1 MHQRAAVVRE
11 TGPSS
16 VMKVEHDYPVPKL
29 APGGVLV
36 KNKYSGI
43 NFIDTYH
50 RSGLYKRELPFI
62 GGQEGGGFVAAVT
75 PEAEAQGVKVGDR
88 VAYSSVFQTYAEY
101 TAVPGNKVVTVPEE
115 VPLDVAVSCGV
126 QGMTAHYLTHSAHAG
141 LVKPGEWM
149 LIHGTGSGT
158 CQWAAQMA
166 KLRGYK
172 VIGTCSESKQDIARA
187 TGVDE
192 LIVYKEAPGTSYEDY
207 SSVDLVPKVM
217 EITGGEGVKAV
228 IDGIGLATWET
239 SIEVLARRGIFVSF
253 GNASGAVPAFPPL
266 RFINKSG
273 FLTRPKL
280 NDYTVTREELLSR
293 ANDIYGWINSGD
305 LKVAVRAGEKKNKNP
320 PLPFS
325 LFVARLTRAVADETN
340 PRLQSWS
347 PHAHRPHIKQSFEA
361 PREARVLD
369 ESALGSP
376 PPFARKRSRA
386 AHRRPQP
393 RTQTPRSSAQVDR
406 CFPLEQAVEGHD
418 YLEAGKSRGKV
429 LYEI

>member
-1 MHQRAAVVRE
+1 
-11 TGPSS
+11 
-16 VMKVEHDYPVPKL
+16 MKVENDYPVPKL

-75 PEAEAQGVKVGDR
+75 HEAESQGVKVGDR

-101 TAVPGNKVVTVPEE
+101 TAVPASKVVTVPEE

-126 QGMTAHYLTHSAHAG
+126 HGMTAHYLTHSAHAG

-207 SSVDLVPKVM
+207 TSVDLVPKVM

-239 SIEVLARRGIFVSF
+239 SIESLARRGIFVSF

-266 RFINKSG
+266 RLINKSG
-273 FLTRPKL
+273 FITRPKL

-293 ANDIYGWINSGD
+293 ANDIYGWIDKGD
-305 LKVAVRAGEKKNKNP
+305 LKVVVRLRDLMFCPSASIPFLFSSFLAVDDG
-320 PLPFS
+320 
-325 LFVARLTRAVADETN
+325 ARCR
-340 PRLQSWS
+340 
-347 PHAHRPHIKQSFEA
+347 
-361 PREARVLD
+361 
-369 ESALGSP
+369 
-376 PPFARKRSRA
+376 
-386 AHRRPQP
+386 
-393 RTQTPRSSAQVDR
+393 
-406 CFPLEQAVEGHD
+406 
-418 YLEAGKSRGKV
+418 
-429 LYEI
+429 

>member
-1 MHQRAAVVRE
+1 
-11 TGPSS
+11 
-16 VMKVEHDYPVPKL
+16 MKVEHDYPVPKL

-36 KNKYSGI
+36 ANKYSGI

-101 TAVPGNKVVTVPEE
+101 TAVPANKCVTVPDGI
-115 VPLDVAVSCGV
+115 PLDVAVSCGV

-207 SSVDLVPKVM
+207 TSLDLVPKVM

-280 NDYTVTREELLSR
+280 NDYTVTRDELLSR

-305 LKVAVRAGEKKNKNP
+305 LKVAVSNQRANNANEHS
-320 PLPFS
+320 LS
-325 LFVARLTRAVADETN
+325 LFLF
-340 PRLQSWS
+340 L
-347 PHAHRPHIKQSFEA
+347 
-361 PREARVLD
+361 
-369 ESALGSP
+369 AL
-376 PPFARKRSRA
+376 
-386 AHRRPQP
+386 
-393 RTQTPRSSAQVDR
+393 
-406 CFPLEQAVEGHD
+406 
-418 YLEAGKSRGKV
+418 
-429 LYEI
+429 

>member
-1 MHQRAAVVRE
+1 MRE

-101 TAVPGNKVVTVPEE
+101 TAVPANKVVTVPEE

-166 KLRGYK
+166 
-172 VIGTCSESKQDIARA
+172 A
-187 TGVDE
+187 
-192 LIVYKEAPGTSYEDY
+192 
-207 SSVDLVPKVM
+207 
-217 EITGGEGVKAV
+217 
-228 IDGIGLATWET
+228 
-239 SIEVLARRGIFVSF
+239 
-253 GNASGAVPAFPPL
+253 
-266 RFINKSG
+266 
-273 FLTRPKL
+273 
-280 NDYTVTREELLSR
+280 
-293 ANDIYGWINSGD
+293 
-305 LKVAVRAGEKKNKNP
+305 
-320 PLPFS
+320 
-325 LFVARLTRAVADETN
+325 
-340 PRLQSWS
+340 PRLQGDW
-347 PHAHRPHIKQSFEA
+347 HVLRVQS
-361 PREARVLD
+361 RT
-369 ESALGSP
+369 
-376 PPFARKRSRA
+376 SRA
-386 AHRRPQP
+386 PPAWTSSSCTRRRLGRRTRITPPSTSCP
-393 RTQTPRSSAQVDR
+393 R
-406 CFPLEQAVEGHD
+406 
-418 YLEAGKSRGKV
+418 
-429 LYEI
+429 

>member
-1 MHQRAAVVRE
+1 
-11 TGPSS
+11 
-16 VMKVEHDYPVPKL
+16 MKVEHDYPVPKL
-29 APGGVLV
+29 QPGGVLV

-62 GGQEGGGFVAAVT
+62 GGQEGGGFIAAVS

-101 TAVPGNKVVTVPEE
+101 TAVPANKVVTVPEE

-192 LIVYKEAPGTSYEDY
+192 LIVYKEAQGTSYEDY
-207 SSVDLVPKVM
+207 TSVDLVPKVM

-228 IDGIGLATWET
+228 IDGIGLATARAGNVIGAGDFSDNRLIPDLVRGARNGQSVALRHPEAVRPWQHVLDALAGYLALAERLSDQPARYGQAWNFGPGRHGEWSVGRVADRVCRQLGGSWHHQPRAASVENPT
-239 SIEVLARRGIFVSF
+239 LRLDSRAAGAALDWWPQLSIEETLDWTVQGYERLLRDHDDSWLADDVCTFE
-253 GNASGAVPAFPPL
+253 
-266 RFINKSG
+266 
-273 FLTRPKL
+273 
-280 NDYTVTREELLSR
+280 D
-293 ANDIYGWINSGD
+293 
-305 LKVAVRAGEKKNKNP
+305 
-320 PLPFS
+320 
-325 LFVARLTRAVADETN
+325 RLTRTD
-340 PRLQSWS
+340 
-347 PHAHRPHIKQSFEA
+347 RPMAPAAPLAANWAEA
-361 PREARVLD
+361 QHD
-369 ESALGSP
+369 
-376 PPFARKRSRA
+376 RA
-386 AHRRPQP
+386 
-393 RTQTPRSSAQVDR
+393 
-406 CFPLEQAVEGHD
+406 
-418 YLEAGKSRGKV
+418 
-429 LYEI
+429 

>member
-1 MHQRAAVVRE
+1 MVRE

-29 APGGVLV
+29 QPGGVLV

-62 GGQEGGGFVAAVT
+62 GGQEGGGFIAAVS
-75 PEAEAQGVKVGDR
+75 PEATAQGVKIGDR

-101 TAVPGNKVVTVPEE
+101 TAVPANKVVTVPEE

-207 SSVDLVPKVM
+207 TSVDLVPKVM

-280 NDYTVTREELLSR
+280 NDYTVTREELMSR
-293 ANDIYGWINSGD
+293 ANDIYGWLAKGD
-305 LKVAVRAGEKKNKNP
+305 MNVTVSTLFEYFSPDVVHRYPDPIPRGAS
-320 PLPFS
+320 LPMRSTFGCNRGHTC
-325 LFVARLTRAVADETN
+325 AN
-340 PRLQSWS
+340 NQY
-347 PHAHRPHIKQSFEA
+347 IKQSFEA
-361 PREARVLD
+361 TRRRRRLLN
-369 ESALGSP
+369 AL
-376 PPFARKRSRA
+376 SRPA
-386 AHRRPQP
+386 LVPTEPDLA
-393 RTQTPRSSAQVDR
+393 TPRVSPGR
-406 CFPLEQAVEGHD
+406 PL
-418 YLEAGKSRGKV
+418 LPPRAGQGGPRLPGGW
-429 LYEI
+429 

>member
-1 MHQRAAVVRE
+1 MVRE

-29 APGGVLV
+29 QPGGVLV

-62 GGQEGGGFVAAVT
+62 GGQEGGGFIAAVS
-75 PEAEAQGVKVGDR
+75 PEATAQGVKIGDR

-101 TAVPGNKVVTVPEE
+101 TAVPANKVVTVPEE

-207 SSVDLVPKVM
+207 TSVDLVPKVM

-280 NDYTVTREELLSR
+280 NDYTVTREELMSR
-293 ANDIYGWINSGD
+293 ANDIDGW
-305 LKVAVRAGEKKNKNP
+305 LAKGEMTVTVSTIFFP
-320 PLPFS
+320 YTPTLIP
-325 LFVARLTRAVADETN
+325 
-340 PRLQSWS
+340 
-347 PHAHRPHIKQSFEA
+347 EA
-361 PREARVLD
+361 PRCR
-369 ESALGSP
+369 
-376 PPFARKRSRA
+376 
-386 AHRRPQP
+386 
-393 RTQTPRSSAQVDR
+393 
-406 CFPLEQAVEGHD
+406 
-418 YLEAGKSRGKV
+418 
-429 LYEI
+429 

>member
-1 MHQRAAVVRE
+1 MDRRTDEPYPPRAAVVRE

-16 VMKVEHDYPVPKL
+16 VMKVENDYPVPKL

-101 TAVPGNKVVTVPEE
+101 TAVPANKVVTVPEE

-126 QGMTAHYLTHSAHAG
+126 QGMTAHYLTHSAHAQ

-207 SSVDLVPKVM
+207 STVDLVPKVM

-228 IDGIGLATWET
+228 IDGIGLATWYG
-239 SIEVLARRGIFVSF
+239 SAFVS
-253 GNASGAVPAFPPL
+253 NQIFPSFPSSFLLFSRICPSLHLIYALINLRLQTYVRL
-266 RFINKSG
+266 RFIACTFAFYVLQHVSHA
-273 FLTRPKL
+273 TIHQRPRRCP
-280 NDYTVTREELLSR
+280 DC
-293 ANDIYGWINSGD
+293 
-305 LKVAVRAGEKKNKNP
+305 
-320 PLPFS
+320 
-325 LFVARLTRAVADETN
+325 
-340 PRLQSWS
+340 
-347 PHAHRPHIKQSFEA
+347 
-361 PREARVLD
+361 LD
-369 ESALGSP
+369 
-376 PPFARKRSRA
+376 
-386 AHRRPQP
+386 
-393 RTQTPRSSAQVDR
+393 
-406 CFPLEQAVEGHD
+406 HD
-418 YLEAGKSRGKV
+418 NQ
-429 LYEI
+429 